1 MNGLLALVLLGAG
14 IDQRMYEGIHSGWRS
29 QTMEVVMS
37 TATELG
43 GLYAS
48 GGSTAALYLSGRPR
62 LRQAAGLA
70 ACSWLGATV
79 VLTGIR
85 VVVNR
90 PRPLEPN
97 PGGLNSS
104 FPSNHT
110 TSYFAA
116 ATVYAIKFPKLAP
129 VLGVAGAMVALSR
142 VYLGQHWPSD
152 VLAGAALGTGAG
164 LLAVRFERP
173 ISRLLRLED
182 SRVGVLQPSAVGF
195 SIVTVRF

>member
-1 MNGLLALVLLGAG
+1 MNCLLILQLLSAG
-14 IDQRMYEGIHSGWRS
+14 IDQQMYEGIHSGWHSR
-29 QTMEVVMS
+29 TMDVVMS

-116 ATVYAIKFPKLAP
+116 ATVYAIKFPRLAP
-129 VLGVAGAMVALSR
+129 ALGMTGALVALSR
-142 VYLGQHWPSD
+142 VYLGEHWPSD
-152 VLAGAALGTGAG
+152 VLAGAALGAGAG
-164 LLAVRFERP
+164 LLAVRLEKP

-182 SRVGVLQPSAVGF
+182 SRLSLLQPSAGGLG
-195 SIVTVRF
+195 IVAVSF

>member
-1 MNGLLALVLLGAG
+1 MS
-14 IDQRMYEGIHSGWRS
+14 EGIRRGWHSP
-29 QTMEVVMS
+29 TMDVVMS

-48 GGSTAALYLSGRPR
+48 GGGTAALYLTGRPR

-85 VVVNR
+85 AVVNR
-90 PRPLEPN
+90 PRPLELN
-97 PGGLNSS
+97 SGWQNSS

-116 ATVYAIKFPKLAP
+116 ATVYALKFPRLAP
-129 VLGVAGAMVALSR
+129 VLGVAGTLVALSR
-142 VYLGQHWPSD
+142 VYLGKHWPSD
-152 VLAGAALGTGAG
+152 VLAGAAIGTGAG
-164 LLAVRFERP
+164 LLAVWFEKP
-173 ISRLLRLED
+173 IGRLLRLED
-182 SRVGVLQPSAVGF
+182 SRVGVLQPSAVGL